1 MERKSFVACEWINRR
16 KYYPVIKRTR
26 DVGWIW
32 KALCLVIEYILKYVF
47 QKFIDLRA
55 IDFIYKTLVVWPVS

>member
-32 KALCLVIEYILKYVF
+32 KALCLVIEYILKYMF
-47 QKFIDLRA
+47 SRNSLIWELLISFIKL
-55 IDFIYKTLVVWPVS
+55 L